1 MVRLVVPLPLLLMFK
16 GSQCCQLYIFHPKII
31 TLAYC
36 IKRLKL
42 SSSRIKNPS
51 RTNIWLNSMA
61 FFENDFRLKIPQVGN
76 TEGKDVYLQFR
87 SYFFINFL
95 PNFFLNL
102 WMRSYQISRK
112 SQRCG
117 GRLISAKVNTI
128 FLRLEIRM
136 LQYNLRKKGAR
147 IYPAKI
153 NTKALALISSS
164 DILPWLSEASII
176 NCKES
181 IGFSPVKKPI
191 RKLCSSFRNNIFF
204 HFTVFE
210 AHFPPFL

>member
-1 MVRLVVPLPLLLMFK
+1 MV
-16 GSQCCQLYIFHPKII
+16 
-31 TLAYC
+31 TL
-36 IKRLKL
+36 R
-42 SSSRIKNPS
+42 
-51 RTNIWLNSMA
+51 
-61 FFENDFRLKIPQVGN
+61 
-76 TEGKDVYLQFR
+76 GKDVYLQFR

-95 PNFFLNL
+95 QNFFLNL

-136 LQYNLRKKGAR
+136 LLYNLRKKGAR

-191 RKLCSSFRNNIFF
+191 RKLCSSCRNNNFFF

-210 AHFPPFL
+210 AHFPSFL